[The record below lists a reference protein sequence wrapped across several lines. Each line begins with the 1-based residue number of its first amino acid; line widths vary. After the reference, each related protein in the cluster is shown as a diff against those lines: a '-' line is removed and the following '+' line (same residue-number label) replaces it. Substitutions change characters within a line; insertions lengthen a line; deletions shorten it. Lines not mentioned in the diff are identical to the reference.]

1 MSLEQPR
8 LFSPRRR
15 CRVRGPRRVL
25 AALFGAALSAATPAG
40 AQTPNP
46 PQINAVSYLLMD
58 AATGAYLA
66 EKNTENRV
74 EPASLTMMMTAYVVA
89 RQLARNQ
96 LSLEDK
102 VVVSEKA
109 WRMKGSRMFIEVGK
123 EVSVDALLKGVIIQS
138 GNDASVALAEYVAG
152 TEDEFAALM
161 NQQARTLGMNDTH
174 FVNSSGWP
182 DENHYTTAKDLALLA
197 RGLIRDYPEVYALHA
212 VKEFVYNGIKQFN
225 RNALLWRDDSVDGI
239 KTGRTDSAG
248 YCLVASAERKGM
260 RLISVIM
267 GADGAQART
276 NATRALLNYGY
287 RFFETRQLHAAG
299 AAIAARKVWKGERDS
314 VDLTLAEDLW
324 LTLPKGQHQ
333 RLERRVE
340 TEDALIAPLAAGQ
353 EVGRLTLRADGETIA
368 VRPLITLEAVPAGGF
383 WIRLRDGAQLYLNSR
398 SQAAAPAP
406 EPAPA
411 SESAP
416 APEPAP
422 ASESAPAS
430 EPPPA
435 SESAPPAP

>member
-1 MSLEQPR
+1 MNLEQPR
-8 LFSPRRR
+8 LFSPRRAW
-15 CRVRGPRRVL
+15 GPRLAL
-25 AALFGAALSAATPAG
+25 AALFGAALSAPLPAS

-74 EPASLTMMMTAYVVA
+74 EPASLTKMMTAYVAA
-89 RQLARNQ
+89 RQLAQ
-96 LSLEDK
+96 GQIALEDK

-123 EVSVDALLKGVIIQS
+123 EVSVEDLLKGVIIQS

-161 NQQARTLGMNDTH
+161 NQQAQALGMNDTH

-197 RGLIRDYPEVYALHA
+197 QGLIRDYPEIYGLHA
-212 VKEFVYNGIKQFN
+212 VKEFTYNGIKQSN

-267 GADGAQART
+267 GADGARART
-276 NATRALLNYGY
+276 TATRALLNYGY
-287 RFFETRQLHAAG
+287 RFFETRRVLAAG
-299 AAIAARKVWKGERDS
+299 EAIAARKVWKGARES
-314 VDLTLAEDLW
+314 VDLSVAEDLW

-340 TEDALIAPLAAGQ
+340 AEEALIAPLAAGQ
-353 EVGRLTLRADGETIA
+353 EVGQLTLRAAGETIA
-368 VRPLITLEAVPAGGF
+368 VLPLATSEAVPAGSF
-383 WIRLRDGAQLYLNSR
+383 WIRLRDGLQLYLNSR
-398 SQAAAPAP
+398 SQAAAPASAP
-406 EPAPA
+406 VPASEPAPA
-411 SESAP
+411 SA
-416 APEPAP
+416 
-422 ASESAPAS
+422 
-430 EPPPA
+430 PPPA
-435 SESAPPAP
+435 SEPAPAAPQPQ

>member
-1 MSLEQPR
+1 MSLDPSR
-8 LFSPRRR
+8 LFSPRN
-15 CRVRGPRRVL
+15 PRRAGGPGLVL
-25 AALFGAALSAATPAG
+25 AALFGAALSAPPPAS
-40 AQTPNP
+40 AQTPPP

-66 EKNTENRV
+66 EKNAENRV
-74 EPASLTMMMTAYVVA
+74 EPASLTKMMTAYVAA
-89 RQLARNQ
+89 RQLAQ
-96 LSLEDK
+96 GQISLEDK

-123 EVSVDALLKGVIIQS
+123 EVSVDDLLKGVIIQS

-152 TEDEFAALM
+152 DEDEFAALM
-161 NQQARTLGMNDTH
+161 NQQARALGMNDTH

-197 RGLIRDYPEVYALHA
+197 RGLIRDYPEVYGLHA
-212 VKEFVYNGIKQFN
+212 VKEFTYNNIKQSN

-267 GADGAQART
+267 GADGARART

-287 RFFETRQLHAAG
+287 RFFETRQVHAAG
-299 AAIAARKVWKGERDS
+299 AAIAARKVWKGEQNS
-314 VDLTLAEDLW
+314 VDLGVTEDLW
-324 LTLPKGQHQ
+324 LTLPRGQHQ

-353 EVGRLTLRADGETIA
+353 EVGRLTLQAAGETIA
-368 VRPLITLEAVPAGGF
+368 VRPLVVLEAAPAGSF
-383 WIRLRDGAQLYLNSR
+383 WIRLRDGVQLYLNSR
-398 SQAAAPAP
+398 SQAAAPASA
-406 EPAPA
+406 PAPA
-411 SESAP
+411 SEA
-416 APEPAP
+416 
-422 ASESAPAS
+422 APAS
-430 EPPPA
+430 EPPP
-435 SESAPPAP
+435 PAPQ

>member
-1 MSLEQPR
+1 
-8 LFSPRRR
+8 
-15 CRVRGPRRVL
+15 
-25 AALFGAALSAATPAG
+25 
-40 AQTPNP
+40 
-46 PQINAVSYLLMD
+46 MD
-58 AATGAYLA
+58 AATGARLA
-66 EKNTENRV
+66 EKNTDNRV
-74 EPASLTMMMTAYVVA
+74 EPASLTKMMTAYVVA

-152 TEDEFAALM
+152 TEAEFAALM
-161 NQQARTLGMNDTH
+161 NQQARALGMNDTH

-197 RGLIRDYPEVYALHA
+197 QGLIRDYPEVYALHA

-225 RNALLWRDDSVDGI
+225 RNALLWRYDSVDGI

-248 YCLVASAERKGM
+248 YCLVASAEREGM
-260 RLISVIM
+260 RLISVVM

-299 AAIAARKVWKGERDS
+299 AAIAARKVWKGERNS
-314 VDLTLAEDLW
+314 VDLTLTEDLR
-324 LTLPKGQHQ
+324 LTLPKGQRQ

-340 TEDALIAPLAAGQ
+340 TQDALIAPLAAGQ
-353 EVGRLTLRADGETIA
+353 EVGRLTLLDGGEIIGRPPPGHRGGRASRRFLDPPQGWGATLFGQPA
-368 VRPLITLEAVPAGGF
+368 HRSPRRRPN
-383 WIRLRDGAQLYLNSR
+383 R
-398 SQAAAPAP
+398 
-406 EPAPA
+406 
-411 SESAP
+411 
-416 APEPAP
+416 
-422 ASESAPAS
+422 
-430 EPPPA
+430 PPPA
-435 SESAPPAP
+435 P